1 MTPSTGTAYTGALA
15 ERMTAAGPELARQW
29 LDRLAQLLP
38 VDAAAIFPTAELLD
52 HIPLLIAQIADYLR
66 APADQAIAANT
77 SVIEKAQELGHLR
90 HRQQASVHQILRE
103 YDILASVLEQFV
115 LDETATL
122 ANAESRGAECLLV
135 SQRLG
140 HAIRS
145 LMQTTVDTFVT
156 QYTATIAEQTARLES
171 FNRMLMHELRTPLG
185 TVLFATDFLTR
196 SDTSHDEETQKR
208 LLAVIRRN
216 IDQMIASVRGIE
228 RLVFA
233 DRTVDTPNQQRVSVA
248 ALAGEVARQLA
259 DMAAARGVE
268 IRIDQELPELVVD
281 AGQFELVLV
290 NLITNA
296 IKYSD
301 PSKAERHVEVTTSLA
316 PTSDAH
322 TICVRD
328 NGLGIPVAHLGSV
341 FRRSFRGHRERD
353 EELGV
358 DGSGLG
364 LAIVDESVRLMGGR
378 IRVESVEGRGTVFY
392 LTLPVTPP
400 DVSGRQTSDRWT

>member
-1 MTPSTGTAYTGALA
+1 MHALTYASDAMTSSSGPAYAGALA
-15 ERMTAAGPELARQW
+15 DRMTAAGPQLARQW

-52 HIPLLIAQIADYLR
+52 HIPVLITQIADYLR
-66 APADQAIAANT
+66 APADQEIAANT

-103 YDILASVLEQFV
+103 YDILACVLEQFV
-115 LDETATL
+115 LDETATI
-122 ANAESRGAECLLV
+122 ANAEALGPECLLV
-135 SQRLG
+135 AQRLG
-140 HAIRS
+140 RAVRS
-145 LMQTTVDTFVT
+145 LMQTTVDTFVS

-196 SDTSHDEETQKR
+196 SDTSQDEATRQR
-208 LLAVIRRN
+208 LVTLIRRN
-216 IDQMIASVRGIE
+216 IDQMIGSVRGVE

-233 DRTVDTPNQQRVSVA
+233 DRTVDTPNQQRVSAA
-248 ALAGEVARQLA
+248 ALAGEAARQLA

-268 IRIDQELPELVVD
+268 IRVDQDLPELVVD

-301 PSKAERHVEVTTSLA
+301 PAKAERHVEVTRGATQT
-316 PTSDAH
+316 PNAH

-328 NGLGIPVAHLGSV
+328 NGLGIPPAYLDAV
-341 FRRSFRGHRERD
+341 FRRSFRGHPERD

-364 LAIVDESVRLMGGR
+364 LAIVDDSVRLMGGQ
-378 IRVESVEGRGTVFY
+378 IRVESVEGRGTAFH
-392 LTLPVTPP
+392 LTLPVSP
-400 DVSGRQTSDRWT
+400 QT